1 MALRKQY
8 IPTLIRFD
16 EAGVMTPVFLKPDDR
31 WRRIDQIYEVRRM
44 PFLTGGSGVRYT
56 IRVGREI
63 GHIMYDLFTDP
74 LQWFVEVEGE
84 EPKDG
89 AQ

>member
-1 MALRKQY
+1 MTLRKQY

-44 PFLTGGSGVRYT
+44 PFVTGGSGVRYT
-56 IRVGREI
+56 IRVGRDV

-74 LQWFVEVEGE
+74 LQWFIEVEGE
-84 EPKDG
+84 APKEG